1 MVSEHD
7 TNTVDIGVEEINDGN
22 NYLDA
27 KIIDDTKVVT

>member
-7 TNTVDIGVEEINDGN
+7 TNTVDIGVEDIDDVH